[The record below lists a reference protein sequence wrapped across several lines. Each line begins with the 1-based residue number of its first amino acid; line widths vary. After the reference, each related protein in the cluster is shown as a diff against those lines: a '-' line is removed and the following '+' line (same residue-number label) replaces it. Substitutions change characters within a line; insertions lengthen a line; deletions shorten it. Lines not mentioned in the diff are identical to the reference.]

1 MRCTTGTLTITVF
14 LVISVQ
20 PINALQQRGREA
32 GIVRAV
38 SSPAINTNI
47 ENIARDLSDKAQDA
61 WNAVYNQRATSGVEL
76 YVTLAGFAS
85 STKAYWE
92 MAADAREDSS
102 LRNAAGKIVAA
113 ATEIDSLV
121 GNIQIQGLA
130 EAWRLVQPKV
140 AELSNTYS
148 LGYTY
153 RGRLGTRDIR
163 RGRGTVSSPTATS
176 RFFRWR
182 GRVDGSDYIL
192 LQGSQV
198 TIRHLEY
205 QPITGASYE
214 LPTPLPQAVVQ
225 VRLNKIKGRG
235 QVELVRQPTAEN
247 NYTVAVMI
255 EDPLGG
261 DDLYEFE
268 LTW

>member
-1 MRCTTGTLTITVF
+1 MRYKSRTLAITVF
-14 LVISVQ
+14 LVISVH
-20 PINALQQRGREA
+20 PIDALQQRSREA
-32 GIVRAV
+32 GITRTA
-38 SSPAINTNI
+38 PATINTNL

-61 WNAVYNQRATSGVEL
+61 WNVAYNQRAKSGAEL
-76 YVTLAGFAS
+76 YVALAGFAS
-85 STKAYWE
+85 SAKAYWQ

-102 LRNAAGKIVAA
+102 LRNAARKMVAA

-121 GNIQIQGLA
+121 GNVQIQTLA
-130 EAWRLVQPKV
+130 ETWRLVQPHV
-140 AELSNTYS
+140 AELSDTYS
-148 LGYTY
+148 LGYTF
-153 RGRLGTRDIR
+153 RGRLGARDIR
-163 RGRGTVSSPTATS
+163 RGRGTVSGTTVTS
-176 RFFRWR
+176 GSFRWR

-192 LQGSQV
+192 LQGNQV

-214 LPTPLPQAVVQ
+214 LPAALPQAAVQ

-235 QVELVRQPTAEN
+235 QIEIVRQPTAEN
-247 NYTVAVMI
+247 NYTVAIMV
-255 EDPLGG
+255 EDPPGG